1 MALRPA
7 TTHGTRERSMSDR
20 KIADITGSTGGIGG
34 AIADQL
40 AASNWDLVLVNRSA
54 AKASRQKTNLET
66 AHPEAKV
73 DLVQADLMDTDQI
86 KRAAGEILA
95 MHPRIDALYN
105 NSGVLTSQR
114 IMSAQ
119 GHESN
124 YAVNTLA
131 PYVMLECLRP
141 ALKRTVWP
149 PKAMIVNTT
158 SAAHNAAKS
167 LDIHMLSDPADI
179 GGLTGVYATTK
190 LALTTMGTAIA
201 PDLEKDGIILR
212 SVCPGAVVT
221 PMTKTSDAM
230 PGILKFLVPILF
242 NKPEKQAGKMIN
254 AAQPDSFGGRTGIY
268 ITNGKEKAA
277 PKLAVDAHV
286 QASLLKK
293 LSADAAL

>member
-1 MALRPA
+1 
-7 TTHGTRERSMSDR
+7 MSDR
-20 KIADITGSTGGIGG
+20 KIAVITGSTGGIGG

-40 AASNWDLVLVNRSA
+40 AADGWDLVLVNRNA
-54 AKASRQKTNLET
+54 EKASQQKADLNA
-66 AHPEAKV
+66 AHPSANI
-73 DLVQADLMDTDQI
+73 DLIRADLMDVDQI
-86 KRAAGEILA
+86 KRAAREILA
-95 MHPRIDALYN
+95 MHPCIDALYN

-114 IMSAQ
+114 VMSPQ

-141 ALKRTVWP
+141 ALKRAAGM
-149 PKAMIVNTT
+149 PKTMIVNTT

-167 LDIHMLSDPADI
+167 LDVSTLSEPKDI

-190 LALTTMGTAIA
+190 LALTTMGKALA
-201 PDLEKDGIILR
+201 PDLEQDGIMLR

-242 NKPEKQAGKMIN
+242 SKPEKQAGKMIN

-268 ITNGKEKAA
+268 ITNGKEKTA
-277 PKLAVDAHV
+277 PKLAIDASV
-286 QASLLKK
+286 QVSLMNK
-293 LSADAAL
+293 LSIDAAL

>member
-1 MALRPA
+1 
-7 TTHGTRERSMSDR
+7 MSDR
-20 KIADITGSTGGIGG
+20 RIAVITGSTGGIGS
-34 AIADQL
+34 AIAEQL
-40 AASNWDLVLVNRSA
+40 AAGGWDLVLVNRSA
-54 AKASRQKTNLET
+54 EKASQQKTDLNA

-95 MHPRIDALYN
+95 IHSSIDALYN

-119 GHESN
+119 DHESN

-131 PYVMLECLRP
+131 SYVMLECLRP
-141 ALKRTVWP
+141 ALKRTAGA
-149 PKAMIVNTT
+149 PKTMIVNTT
-158 SAAHNAAKS
+158 SSAHNAAKS
-167 LDIHMLSDPADI
+167 LDVDMLSNPAEI

-190 LALTTMGTAIA
+190 LALTTMGTAMA
-201 PDLEKDGIILR
+201 PQLEQDGIMLR

-230 PGILKFLVPILF
+230 PGILKFLVPLLF
-242 NKPEKQAGKMIN
+242 NKPEKQAGKMIH
-254 AAQPDSFGGRTGIY
+254 AAQPESFGGRTGIY

-277 PKLAVDAHV
+277 PKLAVDASV
-286 QASLLKK
+286 QASLMKK
-293 LSADAAL
+293 LSVDAAL

>member
-1 MALRPA
+1 
-7 TTHGTRERSMSDR
+7 MSDR
-20 KIADITGSTGGIGG
+20 QLAVITGSTGGIGG

-40 AASNWDLVLVNRSA
+40 AASGWNLVLVNRNA
-54 AKASRQKTNLET
+54 EKALQQKADLNA
-66 AHPEAKV
+66 AHPGATV
-73 DLVQADLMDTDQI
+73 DLVQADLMDVEQI
-86 KRAAGEILA
+86 KSAAREILA
-95 MHPRIDALYN
+95 AHPRIDALYN

-114 IMSAQ
+114 VMSAQ

-141 ALKRTVWP
+141 ALKRAADV
-149 PKAMIVNTT
+149 PKSMIVNTT

-167 LDIHMLSDPADI
+167 LDISKLSEPEQI

-190 LALTTMGTAIA
+190 LALTTMGTALA
-201 PDLEKDGIILR
+201 PELEQDGIMLR

-242 NKPEKQAGKMIN
+242 NKPDKQAGKMIN
-254 AAQPDSFGGRTGIY
+254 AARPDSFGGRTGIY

-277 PKLAVDAHV
+277 PKLAVDKSV
-286 QASLLKK
+286 QASLMDK
-293 LSADAAL
+293 LIADAAL